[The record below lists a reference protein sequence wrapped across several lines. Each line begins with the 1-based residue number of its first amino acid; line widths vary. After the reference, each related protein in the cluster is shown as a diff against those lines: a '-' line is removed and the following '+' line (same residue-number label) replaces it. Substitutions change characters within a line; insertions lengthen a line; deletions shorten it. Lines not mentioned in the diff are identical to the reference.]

1 MSNSLTIIC
10 TKEIYMKQGLSVENM
25 FQNATKKVM
34 GCNKFRAIIDTY
46 FMLILFYLIV
56 SISKNTENTY
66 RYIKFFKTK

>member
-10 TKEIYMKQGLSVENM
+10 TKEIYVKQGFSVENM

-66 RYIKFFKTK
+66 IKFLKTK

>member
-56 SISKNTENTY
+56 SI
-66 RYIKFFKTK
+66 

>member
-10 TKEIYMKQGLSVENM
+10 TKEIYVKQGFSVENM

-56 SISKNTENTY
+56 SI
-66 RYIKFFKTK
+66 